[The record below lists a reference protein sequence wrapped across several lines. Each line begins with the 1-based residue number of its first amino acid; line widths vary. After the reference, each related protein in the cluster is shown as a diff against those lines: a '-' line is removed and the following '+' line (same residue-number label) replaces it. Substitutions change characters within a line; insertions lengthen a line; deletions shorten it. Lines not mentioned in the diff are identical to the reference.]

1 MMKVK
6 STQIDQLANI
16 ANEMF
21 SFMVKSIDWDNQFI
35 EVEPEILK
43 RFIEKKLLNNSL
55 VVHLLHSNNGLMV
68 EYSWLIAINKVK

>member
-55 VVHLLHSNNGLMV
+55 VVQRLHSNNGLMV
-68 EYSWLIAINKVK
+68 EYSWLIDINKVK

>member
-21 SFMVKSIDWDNQFI
+21 SFMVKSIDRDNQFI

-55 VVHLLHSNNGLMV
+55 VVQRLHSNNGLMV
-68 EYSWLIAINKVK
+68 EYSWLIDINKVK